1 MSVASHLTIPSSDD
15 WRWRSFYDE
24 TDWRSL
30 GQTVA
35 PILYRLAASLESLSS

>member
-15 WRWRSFYDE
+15 WRWRSFYDG

-30 GQTVA
+30 DQTVG
-35 PILYRLAASLESLSS
+35 PILHRLAAALESLSS